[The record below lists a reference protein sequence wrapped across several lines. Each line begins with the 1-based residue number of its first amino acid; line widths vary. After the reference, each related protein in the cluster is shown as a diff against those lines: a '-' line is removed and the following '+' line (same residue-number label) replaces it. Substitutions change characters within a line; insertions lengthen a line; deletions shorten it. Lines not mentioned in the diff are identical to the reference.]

1 MSARVKSSRISKPGP
16 SKLRSSLKKSNAAG
30 YAKRHSLKS
39 SQKGKANAS
48 FDDVYEYAPSKV
60 RRAKIGLELD
70 REEATDRRHY
80 ASDDEVDLTGMGQ
93 EGREGLRARL
103 LGENKDDEQVDS
115 GDDEEIESDAAF
127 EESDEET
134 YAGFDFS
141 SKVCAVCLYKVTVT
155 HPQIAH

>member
-1 MSARVKSSRISKPGP
+1 
-16 SKLRSSLKKSNAAG
+16 
-30 YAKRHSLKS
+30 
-39 SQKGKANAS
+39 
-48 FDDVYEYAPSKV
+48 
-60 RRAKIGLELD
+60 
-70 REEATDRRHY
+70 
-80 ASDDEVDLTGMGQ
+80 
-93 EGREGLRARL
+93 
-103 LGENKDDEQVDS
+103 VDS

>member
-16 SKLRSSLKKSNAAG
+16 SKLRNSLKKSNAAG
-30 YAKRHSLKS
+30 YAKRHLQKS
-39 SQKGKANAS
+39 SHKGKAVS

-70 REEATDRRHY
+70 REEATDRHNY
-80 ASDDEVDLTGMGQ
+80 ASDDDIDLGGMGQ

-103 LGENKDDEQVDS
+103 LGENADDEQVDS
-115 GDDEEIESDAAF
+115 GDDEEIESDDAF
-127 EESDEET
+127 EESDEEK

-141 SKVCAVCLYKVTVT
+141 SKVCNVVL
-155 HPQIAH
+155 